1 MSLLLDT
8 NVLSEPSKRAP
19 DARVLS
25 WLEQLVEEEAFVSV
39 ISIAEL
45 RRGIERLPVGRRK
58 ESLAR
63 ELEDLRQTFVGRLL
77 PVNED
82 VAQTWGVMT
91 AQQQARGFEFSV
103 MDGFLAATAKVH
115 GLTLVTRNVR
125 DFRMLGIDLLN
136 PWSALP

>member
-1 MSLLLDT
+1 M
-8 NVLSEPSKRAP
+8 
-19 DARVLS
+19 LS

-77 PVNED
+77 PLNED

-125 DFRMLGIDLLN
+125 DSRCSG
-136 PWSALP
+136 STC